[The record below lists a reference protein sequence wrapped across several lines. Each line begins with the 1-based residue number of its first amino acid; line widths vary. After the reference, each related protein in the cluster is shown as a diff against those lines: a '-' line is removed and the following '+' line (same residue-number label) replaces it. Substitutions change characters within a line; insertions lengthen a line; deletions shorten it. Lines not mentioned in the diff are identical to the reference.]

1 MTLPHDVSEE
11 GYQEKENKKFAMVR
25 NYKIKRVVFLT
36 IVFAVLIYLFVSSLN
51 WNGDPLMTS
60 NEGSFIPPGQITRTF
75 TFIDSIQYYRYSF
88 TVFIYCCPIKPKDR
102 QYDGN

>member
-36 IVFAVLIYLFVSSLN
+36 IVFAVLIY
-51 WNGDPLMTS
+51 
-60 NEGSFIPPGQITRTF
+60 
-75 TFIDSIQYYRYSF
+75 
-88 TVFIYCCPIKPKDR
+88 
-102 QYDGN
+102 